1 MSKRMIDSEL
11 IDSLIK
17 GGLKPIHTYDV
28 ADGTRFDVLF
38 EILSPD
44 GWYSGFGYILNGED
58 ASIYPGIFN
67 YNVVDGKI
75 VSFSGMDNSS
85 KYSWSEGEGLN
96 INSIS
101 TTDISQNKLYMHQ
114 ITLSNAEGQS
124 KRFQYI
130 TSYQVVANSI
140 DNLTRLLSG
149 RDVYL
154 DTVQILH
161 KTGNDWRIVGSNENF
176 VVSAVSDVMTP
187 LEN

>member
-11 IDSLIK
+11 IDSLK
-17 GGLKPIHTYDV
+17 RGELKPIHTYEI
-28 ADGTRFDVLF
+28 ADGTKFYVLF
-38 EILSPD
+38 ETLSPD
-44 GWYSGFGYILNGED
+44 GWYSGFGYILNVGD
-58 ASIYPGIFN
+58 AAIYPGVFN
-67 YNVVDGKI
+67 YEVENGKVVA
-75 VSFSGMDNSS
+75 FNGMDNSS
-85 KYSWSEGEGLN
+85 IYSWSEGEEMNVNL
-96 INSIS
+96 IS
-101 TTDISQNKLYMHQ
+101 TTDTTQNKLYMHQ

-140 DNLTRLLSG
+140 SELTRLLGS

-187 LEN
+187 LDN